1 MSIRYNPGAL
11 KDIPL
16 EIMKLLFAADL
27 DIVDFKRRF
36 NKLNIEIKW
45 EYKFIKRALQKVG
58 KEYEDLCKQLKN
70 AKKSLKDEIKDVYK
84 KDYFFQIHNEMIKR
98 QLNRQL
104 NKVVIKEVEE
114 VEPVIEH

>member
-1 MSIRYNPGAL
+1 M
-11 KDIPL
+11 
-16 EIMKLLFAADL
+16 
-27 DIVDFKRRF
+27 
-36 NKLNIEIKW
+36 
-45 EYKFIKRALQKVG
+45 
-58 KEYEDLCKQLKN
+58 
-70 AKKSLKDEIKDVYK
+70 KDVYK